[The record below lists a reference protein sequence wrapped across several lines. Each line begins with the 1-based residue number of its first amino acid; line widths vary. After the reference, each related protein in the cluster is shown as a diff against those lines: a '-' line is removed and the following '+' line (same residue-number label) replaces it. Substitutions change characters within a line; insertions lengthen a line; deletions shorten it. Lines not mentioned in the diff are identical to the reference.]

1 MDAERFGPRLRS
13 LREAAGLTQQQLADL
28 VGVKWESVSRWERG
42 TREPSWGNVLA
53 LGKALGV
60 PCTAF
65 QVEEGAQASEAPA
78 ESHRKPG
85 RPRKATPEP
94 PGEEPAPKKGAKGRK
109 KT

>member
-13 LREAAGLTQQQLADL
+13 LREAAGLTQQQLADR

-65 QVEEGAQASEAPA
+65 QDEGGAEAATAPA
-78 ESHRKPG
+78 EAPRKPG
-85 RPRKATPEP
+85 RPRKPAPEP
-94 PGEEPAPKKGAKGRK
+94 SGEKPAPKRGARGRK
-109 KT
+109 KG

>member
-13 LREAAGLTQQQLADL
+13 LREAVGLTQQQLADR

-65 QVEEGAQASEAPA
+65 QGEEGEQATKAPA
-78 ESHRKPG
+78 GAQRKPG
-85 RPRKATPEP
+85 RPRKAAEP
-94 PGEEPAPKKGAKGRK
+94 SGEKPATKKTTRGRK
-109 KT
+109 KA